1 MAKTKEP
8 KCGMALAIENAKF
21 DIFKYVKDLNERAVN
36 GCKQIID
43 VPDRVTETF
52 FNLLPVK
59 QVTKQNGS
67 IVWRVECSNGTTYLA
82 YPGMKLCELDDGYW
96 LVYPTLETCKVEKL
110 IDEPANYSLDEV
122 SDEYAAA
129 VIQHITIVGEY
140 DDNSLEEYIK
150 QAHIDGA
157 RYQNRIIIN
166 NVFSRKV
173 ENLEGYPIIPTFYL
187 PNSYTKGE
195 IVNIAVL
202 KQNML

>member
-1 MAKTKEP
+1 MAKNFGP
-8 KCGMALAIENAKF
+8 
-21 DIFKYVKDLNERAVN
+21 
-36 GCKQIID
+36 KQIIE
-43 VPDRVTETF
+43 VPGHITETF
-52 FNLLPVK
+52 FNLPPVK
-59 QVTKQNGS
+59 QVIKQNGS
-67 IVWRVECSNGTTYLA
+67 IVWCVECSDGTTCLA
-82 YPGMKLCELDDGYW
+82 YPGMKRCELDDGYW
-96 LVYPTLETCKVEKL
+96 LVNPTLENCKVEKL
-110 IDEPANYSLDEV
+110 IDKPANYSLGEV

-129 VIQHITIVGEY
+129 VIQHMTMAGEY

-157 RYQNRIIIN
+157 RYQNRMIFN

>member
-1 MAKTKEP
+1 MAKTK
-8 KCGMALAIENAKF
+8 NDQT
-21 DIFKYVKDLNERAVN
+21 DI
-36 GCKQIID
+36 
-43 VPDRVTETF
+43 
-52 FNLLPVK
+52 
-59 QVTKQNGS
+59 
-67 IVWRVECSNGTTYLA
+67 
-82 YPGMKLCELDDGYW
+82 
-96 LVYPTLETCKVEKL
+96 
-110 IDEPANYSLDEV
+110 YSLNDV

-129 VIQHITIVGEY
+129 VIQHMTMAGEY

-157 RYQNRIIIN
+157 RYQNRMIIN

-173 ENLEGYPIIPTFYL
+173 ENLEGYPIIPTLYL